1 MELSMD
7 EETPTQTITRLLR
20 ELDHVIEQSKV
31 SHAMA
36 MRWKARCLQAEEQCR
51 RLQKQLQRKE
61 SKGSSSAD
69 EPLTD
74 EISDEALSLPQVW

>member
-36 MRWKARCLQAEEQCR
+36 MRWKARALAAEEQVR
-51 RLQKQLQRKE
+51 RLETRLRRKE
-61 SKGSSSAD
+61 TQDAPP
-69 EPLTD
+69 EPITD
-74 EISDEALSLPQVW
+74 ESGDEALSLSSVW